1 MKTLSI
7 ATLTFHVCTLL
18 LVAAVALAGCA
29 AVKRPPQT
37 PEKLLQLRDA
47 MDQRLVTD
55 GREMFQ
61 RLLARVKARY
71 DEYSAGRATAPPVI
85 DILIISGGGDWGA
98 FGAGFLKG
106 WGRVPPGPMAK
117 PAFDAVTGVS
127 TGALIAPFAFLGDE
141 QSIETIVG
149 LYRNP
154 KKDWV
159 KQRWPLYFLPNNISF
174 AEVPGLER
182 EMREIVTLA
191 MVRQIVEAG
200 RDGRILAVN
209 TTNVD
214 DGSQRVWNLV
224 AEARRAVETNDVDRI
239 HRIMLA
245 SAGIPGA
252 FPFRVIND
260 ELYVDGGVTGN
271 IIYGGRVKEE
281 DSLPALWAATYP
293 SLPIPKIRYW
303 VIFNNQLRPLPQV
316 TAPTWPAVVT
326 RSLEMGTRSATLTSM
341 RHLHAQAE
349 ISRLKR
355 GAEVEVRLVT
365 VPNDWVA
372 PQPGVFIKE
381 TMNNLADLG
390 EKMGADPLSWRSEP
404 PPP

>member
-1 MKTLSI
+1 MKTRSMM
-7 ATLTFHVCTLL
+7 TRTVHGCTGL
-18 LVAAVALAGCA
+18 LVAALALAGCA
-29 AVKRPPQT
+29 AGTRPPQT
-37 PEKLLQLRDA
+37 QEQLLQRRA
-47 MDQRLVTD
+47 AVDQRLVTD
-55 GREMFQ
+55 GRAMFQ
-61 RLLARVKARY
+61 QLLARVKGDY
-71 DEYSAGRATAPPVI
+71 DAYSAGRATEPPKI

-117 PAFDAVTGVS
+117 PEFDAVTGVS

-141 QSIETIVG
+141 QSIDTIEG

-159 KQRWPLYFLPNNISF
+159 KQRGPLYFLPNNTSF
-174 AEVPGLER
+174 AAVPGLER

-191 MVRQIVEAG
+191 LVRRVAEAG
-200 RDGRILAVN
+200 RGGRILAVN

-214 DGSQRVWNLV
+214 DASQRVWNLV
-224 AEARRAVETNDVDRI
+224 TEARRAVETDDVDII

-271 IIYGGRVKEE
+271 IIYGGRVKED
-281 DSLPALWAATYP
+281 DSLPALWAAMYP
-293 SLPIPKIRYW
+293 DLPIPKIRYW
-303 VIFNNQLRPLPQV
+303 VLFNNQLRPSPQV
-316 TAPTWPAVVT
+316 TAPTWPAVIT
-326 RSLEMGTRSATLTSM
+326 RSLEMGTRAATLTSM

-355 GAEVEVRLVT
+355 GADIDRKSTRL
-365 VPNDWVA
+365 N
-372 PQPGVFIKE
+372 
-381 TMNNLADLG
+381 
-390 EKMGADPLSWRSEP
+390 SS
-404 PPP
+404 